1 MNRSNFTHLNGPV
14 TPFPPA
20 GLFQE
25 SVTAPA
31 GASAPPSAP
40 LTRQSKASAAG
51 WANDSP
57 FTTSVTEWSLVSMS
71 HAVSRIPRRT
81 ALGRKLD
88 ELRMKV
94 LASGLTPLSE
104 EEILREVKLRRGE
117 ER

>member
-1 MNRSNFTHLNGPV
+1 MSCTDFTHLNGPV

-31 GASAPPSAP
+31 GASVPPSAP
-40 LTRQSKASAAG
+40 LTRQSKASAAE
-51 WANDSP
+51 WVKDSP

-88 ELRMKV
+88 ELRMKA
-94 LASGLTPLSE
+94 LASGLALLSE
-104 EEILREVKLRRGE
+104 EEILLEVKSRRGE